1 VDGRYNRIA
10 QGPFVAFGAGL
21 DTRLLNDHVAIL
33 VDGSSWYGT
42 DGGRSFRLSSAAVK
56 WRQRTSEALGGF
68 SAEAGAAGAT
78 EQTPLTF
85 WSGADVGSSRQ
96 ALLRGHKLLTD
107 GVVTSQ
113 VFGRRFLFASAT
125 YERPLRTFKYGTATL
140 AGFVDSARPFNGL
153 VPTWDI
159 THVDVGLGVRLHSST
174 YGSVRADFG
183 YGLRDGS
190 TAVSA
195 AFVREWP
202 RR

>member
-21 DTRLLNDHVAIL
+21 DTRLFSDHAAIL

-42 DGGRSFRLSSAAVK
+42 KDARSFRLTSAAVK
-56 WRQRTSEALGGF
+56 WRQRTSAALGGF
-68 SAEAGAAGAT
+68 SAEAGAAGAS

-125 YERPLRTFKYGTATL
+125 FERPLRTFKFGTATL
-140 AGFVDSARPFNGL
+140 AGFVDSARPLNGI
-153 VPTWDI
+153 VPTWDV
-159 THVDVGLGVRLHSST
+159 TQVDIGFGARLHSAS

>member
-1 VDGRYNRIA
+1 MITLR
-10 QGPFVAFGAGL
+10 F
-21 DTRLLNDHVAIL
+21 L

-42 DGGRSFRLSSAAVK
+42 DGDRSFRLSSAAVK
-56 WRQRTSEALGGF
+56 WRQRNRNDRRRFQRRGRRRGCDQE
-68 SAEAGAAGAT
+68 
-78 EQTPLTF
+78 TPLTF

-125 YERPLRTFKYGTATL
+125 YDRPIRTFKYGTATL